1 MGIHQRRQFGQQ
13 QPPNGGQV
21 ALALKHV
28 GEFCEVRLQPI
39 LFGIDVGRE
48 PQVANH
54 RVDVVFE
61 LGDFSS
67 GVDLDRTGEVA
78 FGDGGRHFGDG
89 AHL

>member
-28 GEFCEVRLQPI
+28 GEFCEVRLQPV
-39 LFGIDVGRE
+39 LFSIDVGRE

-54 RVDVVFE
+54 RVDVVFQ

-67 GVDLDRTGEVA
+67 GVDLDRAREVA
-78 FGDGGRHFGDG
+78 LGDGGRHFGDG